1 VSRRWLPLA
10 VIGAALVG
18 VALAVWLFGMLAAG

>member
-10 VIGAALVG
+10 VVIAAIAG
-18 VALAVWLFGMLAAG
+18 VALAVWMFGLLAAG